1 MMRMRMRGGVIGIIA
16 RGRRREHAKA
26 RRYRRV
32 LRKTLVVGGIIASVV
47 VVVALID
54 ALASVVVDALA
65 SVVVDALA
73 SVVVVV
79 GVSIVLAV
87 DDVITPPLLVY
98 SRAAIES
105 RLASRRWRALPP
117 PPPSVSWGGGFASKS
132 SSSAP
137 SLMRRE
143 MATSLN
149 PSSSSS
155 STLLSIFWRRDVFVG
170 ASSEKGTPLGMM
182 KLRELATPLLL
193 LCSKVIAG
201 SRGSWRENSGFSLFF
216 GHAPPPKVEGIQGA
230 GPQSAFGG
238 LDPQYRRP
246 PFAPASPPRRLP
258 SPH

>member
-1 MMRMRMRGGVIGIIA
+1 MPKPGGTGGYCGRRSSSEGSSPPSSSSSLSLMLWLPLSLMLRLLLSLMPWLPLSSSSVLASSSPSMTYSPPPSSFIRGPRSNLDSRRGG
-16 RGRRREHAKA
+16 
-26 RRYRRV
+26 
-32 LRKTLVVGGIIASVV
+32 GGLS
-47 VVVALID
+47 
-54 ALASVVVDALA
+54 
-65 SVVVDALA
+65 
-73 SVVVVV
+73 
-79 GVSIVLAV
+79 
-87 DDVITPPLLVY
+87 
-98 SRAAIES
+98 
-105 RLASRRWRALPP
+105 PP